1 MKIETVAV
9 ATKGIGRR
17 DYSSAVE
24 YASQPTARGFQGRN
38 NWAADYT
45 DVPTLPFGWVYADAL
60 GFYDAAGVLT
70 YEAPADI
77 VNHIYYVG
85 ITSSRKALVNVGLY
99 QFASYADYLA
109 WIVEKVLGWVSGYG
123 IAELEFTTGIN
134 TEAGKTYAILFGEY
148 SEEVTFDMRYT
159 VNALEEKVIL

>member
-1 MKIETVAV
+1 MTKTFAV
-9 ATKGIGRR
+9 VRKGVGRR

-24 YASQPTARGFQGRN
+24 YASQPTVKGFQGRN
-38 NWAADYT
+38 CWAADYT
-45 DVPTLPFGWVYADAL
+45 DVPTLPFGDAYSDAL
-60 GFYDAAGVLT
+60 GFYDAAGALT

-77 VNHIYYVG
+77 INHIYYAGVS
-85 ITSSRKALVNVGLY
+85 SSRKALVNVGLY

-109 WIVEKVLGWVSGYG
+109 WNVEKVLGWVNGYG

-159 VNALEEKVIL
+159 VNALEEEVIL